1 MMMEEKR
8 LYIDGNWVQAND
20 GSTFVVRNPYNGRPL
35 ATIVNGGAADAL
47 RAIDAAAAAFTA
59 WADLPPTQKRL
70 LFLKAADIL
79 ERRQDEVVRLL
90 AEESGA
96 ARPFALFQA
105 TAGPNYLREAGS
117 QVHRVI
123 GQTLPAESAKL
134 SMVLRQPVGV
144 VAAIAPWN
152 APLVLGL
159 RAVCFAMA
167 YGNTLVL
174 KPSEETP
181 ISGGTLLAEVFD
193 EAGFP
198 HGVINVVTHAYG
210 KSQEIGDVLIGDPRV
225 RRLSFTGST
234 RVGRELAEKAG
245 RHLKKISLELG
256 GNDPLIILRDA
267 DIDYAVEV
275 AAFGRFLHQGQVCMN
290 AKRLIVEKP
299 VCEEF
304 ISKFVA
310 KVVTLKVGNPLVAD
324 TIIGPLINQRQIDT
338 LHAQVACALRE
349 GAMLLCGGTFEGLCY
364 QPTVLADIT
373 EKMTLF
379 DEETFGPVAPIISVA
394 DTDEALRVANNSTYG
409 LSAGILT
416 KDVEKALCM
425 AEKLETGSVHINEA
439 PLHGETHAPL
449 GGVKNSGWG
458 RFGMEALEDFTELRW
473 LTLQKGRRR
482 YPF

>member
-1 MMMEEKR
+1 METKAM
-8 LYIDGNWVQAND
+8 YINGNWVPAAD
-20 GSTFVVRNPYNGRPL
+20 GTTFVDSNPYNGQPL
-35 ATIVNGGAADAL
+35 ATIANGGATEA
-47 RAIDAAAAAFTA
+47 RKAIDAAAAAFPA
-59 WADLPPTQKRL
+59 WAALPPTQKRL

-79 ERRQDEVVRLL
+79 ERRRDEVSRLL

-117 QVHRVI
+117 QVHRVN

-144 VAAIAPWN
+144 VAGITPWN

-181 ISGGTLLAEVFD
+181 VSGGILLAEVFE

-198 HGVINVVTHAYG
+198 HGVLNVVTHGHG
-210 KSQEIGDVLIGDPRV
+210 KSREIGDVLISDPRV
-225 RRLSFTGST
+225 HRLSFTGST

-267 DIDYAVEV
+267 DIDYAVAV
-275 AAFGRFLHQGQVCMN
+275 ATFGRFLHQGQVCMN

-299 VCEEF
+299 VRDEF
-304 ISKFVA
+304 TRKLVA
-310 KVVTLKVGNPLVAD
+310 KVIKLKVGDPLEAA
-324 TIIGPLINQRQIDT
+324 TIIGPLINKRQIDT
-338 LHAQVACALRE
+338 LHAQVNGALAE
-349 GAMLLCGGTFEGLCY
+349 GARLLCGGVYEGLSY
-364 QPTVLADIT
+364 QPTVLTNIT

-379 DEETFGPVAPIISVA
+379 DEETFGPVAPIICVDDS
-394 DTDEALRVANNSTYG
+394 DEALRVANNSSYG

-416 KDVEKALCM
+416 QDIEKAFCM
-425 AEKLETGSVHINEA
+425 AEKLEVGSVHINDA
-439 PLHGETHAPL
+439 PLHGETHAPM

-458 RFGMEALEDFTELRW
+458 RFGTAALEDFTELRW
-473 LTLQKGRRR
+473 VTMQKGKRQ